1 MKKLVLKASILAIGL
16 ASGQAMAHIGY
27 GTDLA
32 LANGATTAF
41 TATSNIGQV
50 GGLQAGY
57 TGDTHNTRA
66 RTFTL
71 TSTADVS
78 FTIRG
83 LANATVSAN
92 ANTYLNGLTAAIL
105 APSFSLFK
113 EANGNGVYTSEHDG
127 AGDAAVKTA
136 ITAAGGNSV
145 IGTQN
150 AYNAMPASLQTWLA
164 GNEGYAS
171 WSPFAKINDLI
182 SVAKGSAE
190 TGDNWGVY
198 NADGNW
204 SIAND
209 AGQVNVWNYIANGA
223 HAVGANEVSY
233 TGQLAA
239 GTYSIFIGGD
249 DVGAYSNL
257 LGLAQATN
265 GGSVAGDVVADF
277 LKGTGTAT
285 QQQLYQGL
293 RLAGNG
299 NITFSSVA
307 AVPVPGAVWL
317 FLSGMM
323 GVLGLNRRKKSALSV
338 AM

>member
-1 MKKLVLKASILAIGL
+1 MENKMKKLVLKASILAIGL

-27 GTDLA
+27 GNDLA
-32 LANGATTAF
+32 LASGATTTF

-50 GGLQAGY
+50 GGLQPGY

-71 TSTADVS
+71 TSLSNVN

-83 LANATVSAN
+83 LANTVVGGN
-92 ANTYLNGLTAAIL
+92 ANPYLNGLTAARL

-127 AGDAAVKTA
+127 AGDAAVIAATA
-136 ITAAGGNSV
+136 AAGGNAAV
-145 IGTQN
+145 GTQN

-190 TGDNWGVY
+190 TGNNWGVY

-209 AGQVNVWNYIANGA
+209 NGQVNAWNYIANGA
-223 HAVGANEVSY
+223 HAVGTNEVTYS
-233 TGQLAA
+233 GQLAA

-249 DVGAYSNL
+249 DASAYSNL

-265 GGSVAGDVVADF
+265 GGSVAGATVADF

-323 GVLGLNRRKKSALSV
+323 GVLGLNRRKKSA
-338 AM
+338 

>member
-32 LANGATTAF
+32 LASGATTAF

-71 TSTADVS
+71 TTPSNVN

-83 LANATVSAN
+83 LTNTVVGGNANA
-92 ANTYLNGLTAAIL
+92 YLNGLTAARL

-127 AGDAAVKTA
+127 AGEAASPLNVVNP
-136 ITAAGGNSV
+136 AA
-145 IGTQN
+145 
-150 AYNAMPASLQTWLA
+150 ADLLPASLKTWLA
-164 GNEGYAS
+164 GNEGYAD
-171 WSPFAKINDLI
+171 WSPFAKINNLI
-182 SVAKGSAE
+182 SYEKGTPE
-190 TGDNWGVY
+190 TGNNWGVY

-223 HAVGANEVSY
+223 HAVGANEVTYS
-233 TGQLAA
+233 GQLAA

-249 DVGAYSNL
+249 DVSAYSNL

-265 GGSVAGDVVADF
+265 SGTVAGATVADF
-277 LKGTGTAT
+277 LKGSGTAT
-285 QQQLYQGL
+285 QQHLYQGL

-323 GVLGLNRRKKSALSV
+323 GVLGINRRKKSA
-338 AM
+338 

>member
-1 MKKLVLKASILAIGL
+1 MKKLVLKASLLAIGL

-27 GTDLA
+27 GNDLA
-32 LANGATTAF
+32 LTSGATTTF
-41 TATSNIGQV
+41 TATSNIGQL

-71 TSTADVS
+71 TTPSTVS

-83 LANATVSAN
+83 LANSAVSGN
-92 ANTYLNGLTAAIL
+92 VNTFLNGLTAATL
-105 APSFSLFK
+105 APSFSMFK
-113 EANGNGVYTSEHDG
+113 EANGNGVYASEHDG
-127 AGDAAVKTA
+127 AGDAAVIAATA
-136 ITAAGGNSV
+136 AAGGDAAV
-145 IGTQN
+145 GTAN
-150 AYNAMPASLQTWLA
+150 AYAAMPASLQTWLA

-182 SVAKGSAE
+182 SLAKGSPE

-209 AGQVNVWNYIANGA
+209 AGQVNVWNYIGNGT

-233 TGQLAA
+233 SGQLDA

-249 DVGAYSNL
+249 DATAYTSL

-265 GGSVAGDVVADF
+265 GGSVAGDTVADF

-285 QQQLYQGL
+285 QLQLYQGL

-299 NITFSSVA
+299 NITFNVA
-307 AVPVPGAVWL
+307 AVPVPAAVWM
-317 FLSGMM
+317 FLSGMI
-323 GVLGLNRRKKSALSV
+323 GVLGLNRRKKSA
-338 AM
+338 